1 MAKTKEV
8 VDHGAISGA
17 SPETPAQEAPN
28 EGAKE
33 VVAFFGDPAPALENK
48 QGESDPIFESVITG
62 KEFGPPKILV
72 YGIDG
77 VGKSTFAAQ
86 APNPIFIQTGHDEGL
101 KQIGATRF
109 PASDT
114 YQDFITKLKSVAI
127 AKHGFQTVVI
137 DGVSGLEALIYKQV
151 ADDHGK
157 ANIDLV
163 GGGFDRG
170 QKLAMTQWNEVLTLL
185 NACVAR
191 GMAVVLVAHARSEKI
206 GDPENP
212 MAEQYGPALHRKTSG
227 ELFRRWADMTLF
239 MTRRMTVKKEGQGI
253 MEKTV
258 AVPIGAEGGE
268 RIIRTAWTPASVA
281 KNRFDMPL
289 EIPFPKNGSW
299 DVVMGYVQAFY
310 SKG

>member
-1 MAKTKEV
+1 MATK
-8 VDHGAISGA
+8 
-17 SPETPAQEAPN
+17 AP
-28 EGAKE
+28 AKE
-33 VVAFFGDPAPALENK
+33 KEKVELGGIVPPEPSASSFVDSMKTALESGVGKQPSTSGGFGD
-48 QGESDPIFESVITG
+48 VITG
-62 KEFGPPKILV
+62 KEFAPPKILV

-101 KQIGATRF
+101 KQIGAARF
-109 PASDT
+109 PACHT
-114 YQDFITKLKSVAI
+114 YQDFLARLSSVATGDH
-127 AKHGFQTVVI
+127 KYQTCCI
-137 DGVSGLEALIYKQV
+137 DGVSGLEALIYEKV
-151 ADDHGK
+151 SRDNGK

-163 GGGFDRG
+163 GGGFDKG
-170 QKLAMTQWNEVLTLL
+170 QKLAMTQWNEVLALL

-191 GMAVVLVAHARSEKI
+191 GMAVILVAHARSEKI

-212 MAEQYGPALHRKTSG
+212 MAEQYAPALHKKTSG
-227 ELFRRWADMTLF
+227 ELFRRWADATLF
-239 MTRRMTVKKEGQGI
+239 MTRRMTTKKEGQGI

-289 EIPFPKNGSW
+289 EIAFPKSGSW
-299 DVVMGYVQAFY
+299 DVVMEYITAFY
-310 SKG
+310 QKG